1 MFYVNPPT
9 LPNQYQVEVRSS
21 ANSALSVQELAQL
34 ALDIKQGKI
43 SNVDISQFEND
54 AFKSFINKK
63 VGNNSLI
70 ALRVCK
76 GCHGG

>member
-1 MFYVNPPT
+1 MLYVNLPT
-9 LPNQYQVEVRSS
+9 LPNVQPAAVRTFTN
-21 ANSALSVQELAQL
+21 ATLSVQELAQL
-34 ALDIKQGKI
+34 ALNIKSGNVSQLEI
-43 SNVDISQFEND
+43 SKFENA

-70 ALRVCK
+70 SARICK